1 MIDTLI
7 TKSKKGA
14 FGNKD
19 YNAIYNLV
27 ETKIFD
33 PNNYHVAIRKV
44 ENQSDLIGS
53 LVHEIEAA
61 KSQWDWEFRLFDTY
75 KIIFT
80 LYGTGGSYDP
90 DKGTISLLTNREGD
104 FINTAIDENTARI
117 TKDGNY
123 LFFWRAD
130 EKLREDGSTYWISSR
145 HWVDAQ
151 FIEELKLKHQGL

>member
-1 MIDTLI
+1 LIDTLI

-53 LVHEIEAA
+53 LVHEIEAT
-61 KSQWDWEFRLFDTY
+61 KSQWDWEFKLFDTY

-117 TKDGNY
+117 TKDGTIY
-123 LFFWRAD
+123 FFGGRMRSLGKM
-130 EKLREDGSTYWISSR
+130 EVPIGYQVGI
-145 HWVDAQ
+145 
-151 FIEELKLKHQGL
+151 G